1 MKTTN
6 TRRLAAC
13 IAAAAVG
20 AAFFMAT
27 VTQPVYAA
35 AEPIGPKLTPRLKQ
49 MLSEEM
55 LSVKQSAKMILD
67 GLLAGDHSMVATQAQ
82 QIHDSFILERSL
94 TEQDKKDLMKAAS
107 PEFLKLDGEFH
118 QTAGKLAQA
127 AQHKDYELQRFY
139 YSRLVESCQG
149 CHSQHATDRFPIF
162 SGAQPEGHTH

>member
-1 MKTTN
+1 MKIMTS
-6 TRRLAAC
+6 LATC
-13 IAAAAVG
+13 VAAAVMLAG
-20 AAFFMAT
+20 I
-27 VTQPVYAA
+27 TQPTAA
-35 AEPIGPKLTPRLKQ
+35 AEPEPIGPKLTPRLKQ

-139 YSRLVESCQG
+139 YSRLIESCQS
-149 CHSQHATDRFPIF
+149 CHSQHATDRFPTF

>member
-6 TRRLAAC
+6 IKRLAAC
-13 IAAAAVG
+13 SAAAAVG

-27 VTQPVYAA
+27 ATQPVHAA

-67 GLLAGDHSMVATQAQ
+67 GL
-82 QIHDSFILERSL
+82 SL

-139 YSRLVESCQG
+139 YSRLVESCQS
-149 CHSQHATDRFPIF
+149 CHSQHATDRFPTF